1 MTPREEGFL
10 LLTCQLGNPNCKVL
24 TTPQLRN
31 LFRSMEGF
39 SLPEEARELEEK
51 DLGALGCSKAL
62 SRRILE
68 LLGRTEQLRWYLKQA
83 KVHDCTPIT
92 RVSQGYPLILRKRLG
107 LESPG
112 CLWAKGDVSLLDSPA
127 VALVGSRSIASKNL
141 DFAREVGRQAARQGY
156 TLVSGNAKGADQ
168 AAQEGCL
175 EAGGRVIS
183 VIADSLQDK
192 EEREG
197 LLYLSLD
204 SFDAPFSPARALHR
218 NRVIHA
224 LGQLTFVAQCSQGSG
239 GTWDGT
245 VTNLRQS
252 LSPVFCFRD
261 GTAAMEALQSMGAWG
276 IFQEDLQDFSRL
288 IPGQWNF
295 LQE

>member
-1 MTPREEGFL
+1 MTPQEEGFL
-10 LLTCQLGNPNCKVL
+10 LLTCQLGDPSCKVL

-31 LFRSMEGF
+31 LFRSMGRLFPRREC
-39 SLPEEARELEEK
+39 EELEEQ
-51 DLGALGCSKAL
+51 DLAALGCSKEL
-62 SRRILE
+62 SRRILG
-68 LLGRTEQLRWYLKQA
+68 LLGRTEQLQWYLKQA
-83 KVHDCTPIT
+83 KRQSCTPIT
-92 RVSQGYPLILRKRLG
+92 RVSEGYPLVLRKRLG

-112 CLWAKGDVSLLDSPA
+112 CLWAKGDISLLDTPA
-127 VALVGSRSIASKNL
+127 VALVGSRSIGQSNL
-141 DFAREVGRQAARQGY
+141 DFAQETGRQAARQGY

-168 AAQEGCL
+168 AAQRACL
-175 EAGGRVIS
+175 EAGGQVIS
-183 VIADSLQDK
+183 VIADALTDK
-192 EEREG
+192 AERQG

-204 SFDAPFSPARALHR
+204 SFDAPFSPVRALHR

-224 LGQLTFVAQCSQGSG
+224 LGQLIFVAQCSQGTG

-252 LSPVFCFRD
+252 LSPVFCFQD

-276 IFQEDLQDFSRL
+276 ISREDLQDFSRL

>member
-10 LLTCQLGNPNCKVL
+10 LLTCQLGDPNCKVL

-39 SLPEEARELEEK
+39 SLPEEARELEEA
-51 DLGALGCSKAL
+51 DLEALGCSKEL

-68 LLGRTEQLRWYLKQA
+68 LLGRTQQLRWYLKQA
-83 KVHDCTPIT
+83 KIQGCTPIT
-92 RVSQGYPLILRKRLG
+92 RVSPGYPLLLRKRLG

-112 CLWAKGDVSLLDSPA
+112 CLWAKGDVSLLDTPA

-168 AAQEGCL
+168 AAQEACL
-175 EAGGRVIS
+175 EDSGRVIS
-183 VIADSLQDK
+183 VVADTLTDK
-192 EEREG
+192 ERREG

-218 NRVIHA
+218 NRIIHA
-224 LGQLTFVAQCSQGSG
+224 LGQLTFVAQCSQGTG

-261 GTAAMEALQSMGAWG
+261 GTTAMEALQSMGAWG
-276 IFQEDLQDFSRL
+276 ISQEDLQDFSRL

>member
-156 TLVSGNAKGADQ
+156 PLVSGNAKGADQ

-183 VIADSLQDK
+183 VIADTLTDK
-192 EEREG
+192 EHREG

-224 LGQLTFVAQCSQGSG
+224 LGQLTFVAQCSQGTG

-276 IFQEDLQDFSRL
+276 ISKEDLQDFSRL

>member
-10 LLTCQLGNPNCKVL
+10 LLTCQLGDPNCKVI

-31 LFRSMEGF
+31 LFHSMEGF
-39 SLPEEARELEEK
+39 PLSEEARELEEK
-51 DLGALGCSKAL
+51 DLAALSCSKEI

-68 LLGRTEQLRWYLKQA
+68 LLGRTEQLWWYLKQA
-83 KVHDCTPIT
+83 KIQDCTPIT
-92 RVSQGYPLILRKRLG
+92 RVSLGYPLILRKRLG

-112 CLWAKGDVSLLDSPA
+112 CLWAKGNVSLLDTPA
-127 VALVGSRSIASKNL
+127 AALVGSRSIDEENL
-141 DFAREVGRQAARQGY
+141 DFAQEVGRQAALQGY

-168 AAQEGCL
+168 AAQEACL

-183 VIADSLQDK
+183 VVADTLTDK
-192 EEREG
+192 ERREG

-218 NRVIHA
+218 NRIIHA
-224 LGQLTFVAQCSQGSG
+224 LGQLTFVAQCSQGTG

-276 IFQEDLQDFSRL
+276 ISREDLHDFSRL
-288 IPGQWNF
+288 TPGQWNF

>member
-1 MTPREEGFL
+1 MTPLEEGFL
-10 LLTCQLGNPNCKVL
+10 LLTCQLGDPNCKVL

-31 LFRSMEGF
+31 LFRSMEGL
-39 SLPEEARELEEK
+39 SLPAEARELEEK
-51 DLGALGCSKAL
+51 DLGALGCSKEL

-68 LLGRTEQLRWYLKQA
+68 LLKRTEQLRWYLKQA
-83 KVHDCTPIT
+83 KIQGCTPIT

-127 VALVGSRSIASKNL
+127 AALVGSRSIEGGNL
-141 DFAREVGRQAARQGY
+141 AFAQEVGRQAARQGY

-168 AAQEGCL
+168 AAQEACL

-183 VIADSLQDK
+183 VVADTLTDK
-192 EEREG
+192 EHRDR

-224 LGQLTFVAQCSQGSG
+224 LGQLTFVAQCSQGTG
-239 GTWDGT
+239 GT
-245 VTNLRQS
+245 
-252 LSPVFCFRD
+252 
-261 GTAAMEALQSMGAWG
+261 
-276 IFQEDLQDFSRL
+276 
-288 IPGQWNF
+288 
-295 LQE
+295 

>member
-10 LLTCQLGNPNCKVL
+10 LLTCQLGDPNCKVL

-51 DLGALGCSKAL
+51 DLGALGCSKEL

-68 LLGRTEQLRWYLKQA
+68 LLGRTQQLGWYLKQA
-83 KVHDCTPIT
+83 KMHGCTPIT

-127 VALVGSRSIASKNL
+127 VALVGSRSIEAENL
-141 DFAREVGRQAARQGY
+141 AFAQEVGRQAARQGY

-168 AAQEGCL
+168 AAQEACL

-224 LGQLTFVAQCSQGSG
+224 LGQLTFVAQCSQGTG

-252 LSPVFCFRD
+252 LSPVFCFQD
-261 GTAAMEALQSMGAWG
+261 GTAATEALQSMGAWD
-276 IFQEDLQDFSRL
+276 ISREDLQDFSRL
-288 IPGQWNF
+288 TPGQWNF

>member
-10 LLTCQLGNPNCKVL
+10 LLTCQLGDPNCKVL

-39 SLPEEARELEEK
+39 SQPEESRELEEK
-51 DLGALGCSKAL
+51 DLGTLGCSKEL

-83 KVHDCTPIT
+83 KIQGCTPIT

-127 VALVGSRSIASKNL
+127 AALVGSRSIEGGNL
-141 DFAREVGRQAARQGY
+141 AFAQEVGRQAARQGY

-168 AAQEGCL
+168 AAQEACL

-183 VIADSLQDK
+183 VVADTLTDK
-192 EEREG
+192 VCRDR

-224 LGQLTFVAQCSQGSG
+224 LGQLTFVAQCSQGTG

-276 IFQEDLQDFSRL
+276 ISQEDLQDFSRL

>member
-1 MTPREEGFL
+1 MTPLEEGFL
-10 LLTCQLGNPNCKVL
+10 LLTCQLGDPNCKVL

-39 SLPEEARELEEK
+39 SQPEESRELEEK
-51 DLGALGCSKAL
+51 DLGTLGCSKEL

-83 KVHDCTPIT
+83 KIQGCTPIT

-112 CLWAKGDVSLLDSPA
+112 CLWAKGDVSLLDTPA
-127 VALVGSRSIASKNL
+127 AALVGSRLIASKNL

-168 AAQEGCL
+168 AAQEACL

-183 VIADSLQDK
+183 VVADTLTDK
-192 EEREG
+192 EHRDR

-224 LGQLTFVAQCSQGSG
+224 LGQLTFVAQCSQGTG

-261 GTAAMEALQSMGAWG
+261 GTAAMETLQSMGAWG
-276 IFQEDLQDFSRL
+276 IFKEDLQDFSRL

>member
-10 LLTCQLGNPNCKVL
+10 LLTCQLGDPNRKVL

-51 DLGALGCSKAL
+51 DLGALGCSKEI

-68 LLGRTEQLRWYLKQA
+68 LLGRTQQLGWYLKQA
-83 KVHDCTPIT
+83 KMHGCTPIT
-92 RVSQGYPLILRKRLG
+92 RVSPGYPLLLRKRLG

-127 VALVGSRSIASKNL
+127 VALVGSRSIEAENL
-141 DFAREVGRQAARQGY
+141 AFAQEVGRQAARQGY

-168 AAQEGCL
+168 AAQESCL

-183 VIADSLQDK
+183 VVADTLTDK
-192 EEREG
+192 VCREG

-204 SFDAPFSPARALHR
+204 SFDTPFSPARALHR

-224 LGQLTFVAQCSQGSG
+224 LGQLTFVAQCSQGTG

-252 LSPVFCFRD
+252 LSPVFCFQD
-261 GTAAMEALQSMGAWG
+261 GTAATEALQSMGAWG
-276 IFQEDLQDFSRL
+276 ISREDLMDFSRL
-288 IPGQWNF
+288 TPGQWNF

>member
-10 LLTCQLGNPNCKVL
+10 LLTCQLGDPNCKVL

-51 DLGALGCSKAL
+51 DLGALGCSKEL

-68 LLGRTEQLRWYLKQA
+68 LLGRTQQLGWYLKQA
-83 KVHDCTPIT
+83 KMHGCTPIT
-92 RVSQGYPLILRKRLG
+92 RVSPGYPLLLRKRLG

-112 CLWAKGDVSLLDSPA
+112 CLWAKGDVSLLDTPA
-127 VALVGSRSIASKNL
+127 VALVGSRSIDEENL
-141 DFAREVGRQAARQGY
+141 AFAQEVGRQAARQGY

-168 AAQEGCL
+168 AAQEACL

-183 VIADSLQDK
+183 VVADTLTDK
-192 EEREG
+192 EHRER

-224 LGQLTFVAQCSQGSG
+224 LGQLTFVAQCSQGTG

-276 IFQEDLQDFSRL
+276 ISREDLQDFSRL

>member
-10 LLTCQLGNPNCKVL
+10 LLTCQLGDPNCKVL

-39 SLPEEARELEEK
+39 SLPEEARELEEA
-51 DLGALGCSKAL
+51 DLGALGCSKEL

-68 LLGRTEQLRWYLKQA
+68 LLGRTQQLGWYLKQA
-83 KVHDCTPIT
+83 KMHGCTPIT
-92 RVSQGYPLILRKRLG
+92 RVSPGYPLLLRKRLG

-112 CLWAKGDVSLLDSPA
+112 CLWAKGDVSLLDTPA
-127 VALVGSRSIASKNL
+127 VALAGSRSIDEENL
-141 DFAREVGRQAARQGY
+141 AFAQEVGRQAARQGY

-168 AAQEGCL
+168 AAQEACL

-183 VIADSLQDK
+183 VVADTLTDK
-192 EEREG
+192 EHRER

-224 LGQLTFVAQCSQGSG
+224 LGQLTFVAQCSQGTG

-276 IFQEDLQDFSRL
+276 ISREDLQDFSRL

>member
-1 MTPREEGFL
+1 MTPLEEGFL
-10 LLTCQLGNPNCKVL
+10 LLTCQLGDPNCKVL

-39 SLPEEARELEEK
+39 SQPEESRELEEK
-51 DLGALGCSKAL
+51 DLGTLGCSKEL

-83 KVHDCTPIT
+83 KIQGCTPIT

-127 VALVGSRSIASKNL
+127 AALVGSRSIEAENL
-141 DFAREVGRQAARQGY
+141 AFAREVGRQAARQGY

-168 AAQEGCL
+168 AAQESCL

-183 VIADSLQDK
+183 VVADTLTDK
-192 EEREG
+192 EHRDR

-224 LGQLTFVAQCSQGSG
+224 LGQLTFVAQCSQGTG

-276 IFQEDLQDFSRL
+276 ISQEDLQDFSRL

>member
-10 LLTCQLGNPNCKVL
+10 LLTCQLGDPNCKVL

-39 SLPEEARELEEK
+39 SLPEEARELEEA
-51 DLGALGCSKAL
+51 DLGALGCSKEL
-62 SRRILE
+62 SRRILK
-68 LLGRTEQLRWYLKQA
+68 LLGRTQQLGWYLKQA
-83 KVHDCTPIT
+83 KMHGCTPIT
-92 RVSQGYPLILRKRLG
+92 RVSPGYPLLLRKRLG

-127 VALVGSRSIASKNL
+127 AALVGSRSIEAENL
-141 DFAREVGRQAARQGY
+141 AFAQEVGRQAARQGY

-168 AAQEGCL
+168 AAQEACL

-183 VIADSLQDK
+183 VVADTLTDK
-192 EEREG
+192 ERREG

-224 LGQLTFVAQCSQGSG
+224 LGQLTFVAQCIQGTG

-252 LSPVFCFRD
+252 LSPVFCFQD

-276 IFQEDLQDFSRL
+276 ISREDLMDFSRL

>member
-10 LLTCQLGNPNCKVL
+10 LLTCQLGDPNCKVL

-39 SLPEEARELEEK
+39 SLPEEARELEEA
-51 DLGALGCSKAL
+51 DLGALGCSKEL

-68 LLGRTEQLRWYLKQA
+68 LLKRTEQLRWYLKQA
-83 KVHDCTPIT
+83 KIQGCTPIT

-127 VALVGSRSIASKNL
+127 AALVGSRSIEGGNL
-141 DFAREVGRQAARQGY
+141 AFAQEVGRQAARQGY

-168 AAQEGCL
+168 AAQEACL

-183 VIADSLQDK
+183 VVADTLTDK
-192 EEREG
+192 EHRDR

-224 LGQLTFVAQCSQGSG
+224 LGQLTFVAQCSQGTG

-276 IFQEDLQDFSRL
+276 ISQEDLQDFSRL

>member
-10 LLTCQLGNPNCKVL
+10 LLTCQLGDPNCKVL

-39 SLPEEARELEEK
+39 SLREEARELEEA
-51 DLGALGCSKAL
+51 DLGALGCSKEI

-68 LLGRTEQLRWYLKQA
+68 LLGRTQQLGWYLKQA
-83 KVHDCTPIT
+83 KMHGCTPIT
-92 RVSQGYPLILRKRLG
+92 RVSPGYPLILRKRLG

-127 VALVGSRSIASKNL
+127 VALVGSRSIEAENL
-141 DFAREVGRQAARQGY
+141 AFAQEVGRQAARQGY

-168 AAQEGCL
+168 AAQEACL

-183 VIADSLQDK
+183 VVADTLTDK
-192 EEREG
+192 EHRER

-224 LGQLTFVAQCSQGSG
+224 LGQLTFVAQCSQGTG

-276 IFQEDLQDFSRL
+276 ISQEDLQDFSRL

>member
-10 LLTCQLGNPNCKVL
+10 LLTCQLGDPNRKVL

-31 LFRSMEGF
+31 LFRNMGKLC
-39 SLPEEARELEEK
+39 LPEKVRELEEK
-51 DLGALGCSKAL
+51 DLGALGCSKEL

-83 KVHDCTPIT
+83 KIQGCTPIT

-112 CLWAKGDVSLLDSPA
+112 CLWAKGDVSLLDAPA
-127 VALVGSRSIASKNL
+127 VALVGSRSIAPRNL
-141 DFAREVGRQAARQGY
+141 AFAREVGRQAARQGY
-156 TLVSGNAKGADQ
+156 TLVSGNANGADR
-168 AAQEGCL
+168 AAQEACL
-175 EAGGRVIS
+175 EVGGRVIS
-183 VIADSLQDK
+183 VVADSLQDK
-192 EEREG
+192 EEQEG

-218 NRVIHA
+218 NRIIHA
-224 LGQLTFVAQCSQGSG
+224 LGQLTFVAQCSQGTG

-276 IFQEDLQDFSRL
+276 ISKENLQDFSRL

>member
-10 LLTCQLGNPNCKVL
+10 LLTCQLGDPNCKVL

-39 SLPEEARELEEK
+39 SQPEESRELEEK
-51 DLGALGCSKAL
+51 DLGTLGCSKEL

-83 KVHDCTPIT
+83 KIQGCTPIT

-112 CLWAKGDVSLLDSPA
+112 CLWAKGDVSLLDTPA
-127 VALVGSRSIASKNL
+127 AALVGSRLIASKNL
-141 DFAREVGRQAARQGY
+141 DFAREVGRQAAQQGY

-168 AAQEGCL
+168 VAQEACL

-183 VIADSLQDK
+183 VVADTLTDK
-192 EEREG
+192 EHRDR

-224 LGQLTFVAQCSQGSG
+224 LGQLTFVAQCSQGTG

-276 IFQEDLQDFSRL
+276 ISQEDLQDFSRL

>member
-10 LLTCQLGNPNCKVL
+10 LLTCQLGDPNCKVL

-39 SLPEEARELEEK
+39 SLPEEARELEEA
-51 DLGALGCSKAL
+51 DLGALGCSKEL

-68 LLGRTEQLRWYLKQA
+68 LLGRTQQLGWYLKQA
-83 KVHDCTPIT
+83 KMHGCTPIT
-92 RVSQGYPLILRKRLG
+92 RVSPGYPLLLRKRLG

-112 CLWAKGDVSLLDSPA
+112 CLWAKGDVSLLDTPA
-127 VALVGSRSIASKNL
+127 AALVGSRSIDEENL
-141 DFAREVGRQAARQGY
+141 AFAQEVGRQAARQGY

-168 AAQEGCL
+168 AAQEACL

-224 LGQLTFVAQCSQGSG
+224 LGQLTFVAQCSQGTG

-276 IFQEDLQDFSRL
+276 ISREDLQDFSRL
-288 IPGQWNF
+288 TPGQWNF